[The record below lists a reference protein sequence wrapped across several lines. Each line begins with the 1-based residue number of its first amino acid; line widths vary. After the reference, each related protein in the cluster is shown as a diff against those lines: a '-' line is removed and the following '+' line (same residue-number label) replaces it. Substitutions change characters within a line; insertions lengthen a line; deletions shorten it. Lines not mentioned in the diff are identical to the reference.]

1 MVNIIHYSTP
11 PVLIGAIGVVGGSL
25 NEELGVIPYTY
36 NGKMSG
42 NYADQ

>member
-11 PVLIGAIGVVGGSL
+11 VLIGAIGVIGSSL
-25 NEELGVIPYTY
+25 NEELGVVPYRY
-36 NGKMSG
+36 NGEMSG